1 MCDVVSELKGRGAV
15 WTEERGAR
23 DERRGK
29 TVPQK
34 RPGSERENTATYRL
48 RLTWQETDM
57 PYMEIKLF
65 ESRVEDDEVAAQIV
79 RAVTDGLCSVIGEA
93 AREQTWVVV
102 EGVSPKRW
110 GFGGEVAKP

>member
-1 MCDVVSELKGRGAV
+1 MSEPEGRGAA

-34 RPGSERENTATYRL
+34 RPGSERDNTATYRL

-57 PYMEIKLF
+57 PYIEIKLF
-65 ESRVEDDEVAAQIV
+65 ESRVEDDGVAARIV